1 MAQGNQI
8 AGFLRRLDTGNARH
22 GKHITLGV
30 TAADDHLQGFGQHAH
45 QRLGRRLT
53 ERHGFF
59 GDVDHVGA
67 TLGIEM
73 SQHGITPDQERRL

>member
-1 MAQGNQI
+1 MAQRDQI
-8 AGFLRRLDTGNARH
+8 AGFLRGLNAGNASD
-22 GKHITLGV
+22 GKHVTLGV
-30 TAADDHLQGFGQHAH
+30 AAADDHLQGFGQHAH

-53 ERHGFF
+53 ECHGFF

-73 SQHGITPDQERRL
+73 SQHGITPDQERGL